1 MKYTLLLLFIFPL
14 LATNCE
20 DDPPLSPLEQLP
32 PATQTGEYTF
42 GCLVNGEA
50 FVSDNRGDITA
61 IYQQNVLLISSD
73 YKRQGIGFV
82 FRNQVIEERT
92 YTLAR
97 NNERGA
103 GFIDSSNLR
112 LDSSRTN
119 YIGNCEYEYEDLAE
133 GTLTIT
139 RFDSINFIV
148 AGTFEFTT
156 ATEGCDTIRVT
167 NGRFDIPY
175 IP

>member
-1 MKYTLLLLFIFPL
+1 MKHTLLLLLAFPL

-20 DDPPLSPLEQLP
+20 NDPDLSPLDQLP

-50 FVSDNRGDITA
+50 FVPRTSTDISA
-61 IYQQNVLLISSD
+61 IFQGGFLQIGANVEDRVRDQNLKLVVDGPIIYENMVYNLVNPTL
-73 YKRQGIGFV
+73 
-82 FRNQVIEERT
+82 N
-92 YTLAR
+92 YTTF
-97 NNERGA
+97 NEV
-103 GFIDSSNLR
+103 
-112 LDSSRTN
+112 LDSS
-119 YIGNCEYEYEDLAE
+119 ICWYEPENTLS

-139 RFDSINFIV
+139 HFDNENYIV
-148 AGTFEFTT
+148 SGTFEFVT

-167 NGRFDIPY
+167 DGRFDTHY